1 MKLTSLYESKF
12 NNKEAIIDLL
22 EKWKIRNYV
31 INDDLTIDVN
41 GDVDL

>member
-12 NNKEAIIDLL
+12 NTKEAITDLL

-31 INDDLTIDVN
+31 INDNLTVDVN
-41 GDVDL
+41 DDVDL